1 MLKEMMQQIRNEL
14 LAMAKL
20 DAETRDRL
28 LFEEKLFDGY
38 APEMEALH
46 SQNGERLAEL
56 MAAYGWLGANLVG
69 EDGAEAAWLIA
80 QHAISRPS
88 LQRRFLAALEEAVAR
103 GAAPAWQAAYL
114 GDRIRFHAGQPQ
126 RYGLVLDW
134 DENGELSCV
143 LEDAGKV
150 DEWRRAV
157 GLQPFAEHLR
167 RQREAAKREGATPP
181 ADYEA
186 YRQKQLAW
194 AQSVGWRD

>member
-1 MLKEMMQQIRNEL
+1 MNEIRKEL

-20 DAETRDRL
+20 DVDTRAEL
-28 LFEEKLFDGY
+28 AANGALFDGY
-38 APEMEALH
+38 APEMEAVH
-46 SQNGERLAEL
+46 IQNGDRLGEMTAEF
-56 MAAYGWLGANLVG
+56 GWLGADRVG
-69 EDGAEAAWLIA
+69 EEGSKAAWLIA
-80 QHAISRPS
+80 QHAISRPT

-134 DENGELSCV
+134 DENGELNCV

-150 DEWRRAV
+150 DEWRQEA

-181 ADYEA
+181 ADFEA